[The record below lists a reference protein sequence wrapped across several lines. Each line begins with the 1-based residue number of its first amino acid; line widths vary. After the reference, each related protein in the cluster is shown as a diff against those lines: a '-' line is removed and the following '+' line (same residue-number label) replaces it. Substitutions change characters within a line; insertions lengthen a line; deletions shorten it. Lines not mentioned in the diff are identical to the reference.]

1 MTFHPHPRLS
11 PVQSCALVAGL
22 MLAVAGCSQVTP
34 LGPDPAA
41 TMPQPHQLRTPFVLQ
56 AMQPKPFLPAG
67 GCPAG
72 YAKVAVSNGA
82 CFAKTGTPVTIT
94 SAAVSPVFS
103 PPTTSPAGQPPP
115 PAQYGFTITLSPAEV
130 PELTAVTTTAAD
142 DQGPLALSV
151 DGRTW
156 VLPLVAQPFTGRQFM
171 VPMTSKNQAVQLR
184 RLLAPSG

>member
-1 MTFHPHPRLS
+1 MTLLPLPRRS
-11 PVQSCALVAGL
+11 PILAGALAAGL

-72 YAKVAVSNGA
+72 YATVPVNNGE

-94 SAAVSPVFS
+94 SAAVSPVSS
-103 PPTTSPAGQPPP
+103 PPVTSPAGQPPP
-115 PAQYGFTITLSPAEV
+115 PAQYEFTITLSPAEV
-130 PELTAVTTTAAD
+130 PALTAVTTTAAD
-142 DQGPLALSV
+142 DQGPLALSI

-156 VLPLVAQPFTGRQFM
+156 ILPMVAQPFTERQFA
-171 VPMTSKNQAVQLR
+171 VPLTSKNQAVQLQ
-184 RLLAPSG
+184 RLLAVG